1 MAEQEM
7 IPIIEMVGLLEAVRG
22 RLPSDLDVLR
32 LVMGHPKWGRGE
44 KVGVK
49 GLCCGVR
56 PTGEGGGGGGSASSQ
71 STCQVP
77 QPKKIFIII

>member
-1 MAEQEM
+1 M

-32 LVMGHPKWGRGE
+32 LVMGHPKWGRG
-44 KVGVK
+44 
-49 GLCCGVR
+49 R
-56 PTGEGGGGGGSASSQ
+56 PIGEGGGRGGAASSQ

>member
-7 IPIIEMVGLLEAVRG
+7 IPIIEMVGLLEAVRD

-44 KVGVK
+44 KLGVK
-49 GLCCGVR
+49 GMCCGVR
-56 PTGEGGGGGGSASSQ
+56 PTGEGGAASSQ